1 MNRREVGLA
10 LAAAVA
16 ASGAGKA
23 LAAKGMP
30 AEWDGLQRRSSKRLE
45 YVYLLPGAD
54 FRAYHK
60 VMLDPTQVAF
70 EKDWQRDYNGTQRD
84 PGRWIRD
91 SDIEQAVR
99 EGGATATEI
108 FSKAFAA
115 GGYTIV
121 TAPGPDV
128 LRVSPAVV
136 NIRVPAPQKMTAGR
150 STSYA
155 YEAGAGT
162 LLIEAR
168 DSVTG
173 ALLAR
178 GADPRLTGDSGSMMR
193 RSSVSNRADF
203 RRLVDRWAK
212 QCVDGLNELRSLPP
226 AS

>member
-16 ASGAGKA
+16 ASGAGRA
-23 LAAKGMP
+23 LAKGMP

-54 FRAYHK
+54 FKPYHK
-60 VMLDPTQVAF
+60 VMLDPTQLAF

-84 PGRWIRD
+84 PSAWIRD
-91 SDIEQAVR
+91 SDIEQAVTQ
-99 EGGATATEI
+99 GGATATEI
-108 FSKAFAA
+108 FTKAFAA
-115 GGYTIV
+115 GGYSIV

-128 LRVSPAVV
+128 LRVSTAVV

-150 STSYA
+150 SSSFS

-162 LLIEAR
+162 LIIEAR

-178 GADPRLTGDSGSMMR
+178 GADARLAGDSGTMMR
-193 RSSVSNRADF
+193 RSTVTNRADF
-203 RRLVDRWAK
+203 RRLVERWAK
-212 QCVDGLNELRSLPP
+212 QSVDGLNELRSLPA